1 MNDKELIS
9 IAGKFVTENEIKEV
23 SILGEGF
30 INDTFVIYPKD
41 SAHPKYLLQRKNKN
55 IFTNIPAMMEN
66 INQVTTYLKKKIREN
81 NGDTERESL
90 TLIPTVEGKLYYL
103 DENKDYWAACLFIKD
118 SISYE
123 KVDSPL
129 IARSGGK
136 GIGMFQ
142 KLLADF
148 PGTLTNILPGF
159 HDMKFRFKQWDEVL
173 IEDRMN
179 RKKDVKE
186 EISWVENR
194 RKEML
199 EFWDLIEKG
208 TIPKR
213 VTHNDTKISN
223 ILFDKKGE
231 VLCMIDLDTVLSGP
245 VLNDFGDAV
254 RSYVNTGA
262 EDEKDLS
269 KVSLS
274 LDYYREFTRG
284 YVEEA
289 GVFLTEPEW
298 DNLAFAGRFI
308 TFEQVLRFLMDY
320 IDGDRYYR
328 IKYSEH
334 NIVRTRA
341 QYKLLQSM
349 EEHFDEMQKIIV
361 QLRSK

>member
-1 MNDKELIS
+1 MNVKELIS
-9 IAGKFVTENEIKEV
+9 IAGKFVEENEIKEV
-23 SILGEGF
+23 LPLGEGF
-30 INDTFVIYPKD
+30 INDTFVIYPKNLIR
-41 SAHPKYLLQRKNKN
+41 PKYLLQRKNKN

-66 INQVTTYLKKKIREN
+66 INQVTTYIKKKIREN
-81 NGDTERESL
+81 NGDPERESL
-90 TLIPTVEGKLYYL
+90 TLTPTVDGELYYL
-103 DENKDYWAACLFIKD
+103 DENRDYWAACLFIKD

-136 GIGMFQ
+136 GIGKFQ
-142 KLLADF
+142 KLLSDF

-159 HDMKFRFKQWDEVL
+159 HDMKFRYKQWDKTL
-173 IEDRMN
+173 AEDRVN

-186 EISWVENR
+186 EISWVEDR

-199 EFWDLIEKG
+199 EFWNLIEKG

-213 VTHNDTKISN
+213 VTHNDTKITN

-254 RSYVNTGA
+254 RTYVNTST
-262 EDEKDLS
+262 EDEPDLG
-269 KVSLS
+269 KVSMS
-274 LDYYREFTRG
+274 LDYYKELTRG

-289 GVFLTEPEW
+289 GTFLTEPEW

-328 IKYSEH
+328 IKYPEH

-341 QYKLLQSM
+341 QYKLLQSL
-349 EEHFDEMQKIIV
+349 EEHFDEMQKITE
-361 QLRSK
+361 QLRLK